1 MASSLDI
8 ERLLTRF
15 SDLQKRKMGLESQI
29 GFTENEIQ
37 SIEHDI
43 GNHLQKLDSMK
54 KTIHQIHQE
63 ISFETKRSKLLQTEL
78 EQLKALNS
86 RLKTNSN
93 SNHLKLKELQDKYK
107 NDHEIF
113 ASNVQETLQYFSQRI
128 HDNL

>member
-1 MASSLDI
+1 MASSLDL

-29 GFTENEIQ
+29 GFTENAIQ

-43 GNHLQKLDSMK
+43 TNQLQKIDLMK
-54 KTIHQIHQE
+54 KTIQQIHQE
-63 ISFETKRSKLLQTEL
+63 MNFETKRSKLLQIEL
-78 EQLKALNS
+78 EQLKMLNS

-93 SNHLKLKELQDKYK
+93 ANHLKLKELQDKYQ

-113 ASNVQETLQYFSQRI
+113 TSNVQETLQYFSQRI
-128 HDNL
+128 QHES